1 MEFLIAVVI
10 LALGAFIGYKY
21 YQTLQA
27 GEQPAVLDLPVEA
40 VVESA
45 PAAEVTDPVVET
57 EIKKE
62 RPKKAPAKKTAAKS
76 ETYRETPAKAA
87 PKKKKPTMKVVK

>member
-10 LALGAFIGYKY
+10 LVLGAFIGYKY
-21 YQTLQA
+21 YQTIKTVD
-27 GEQPAVLDLPVEA
+27 EPTVLDLPVEA

-45 PAAEVTDPVVET
+45 PAVEAPAPVVET
-57 EIKKE
+57 EPKKE
-62 RPKKAPAKKTAAKS
+62 RPKKAPAKKTATKT
-76 ETYRETPAKAA
+76 ETDGEKPAKAA